1 MSFERE
7 KLAIEK
13 ESRKEKLKIE
23 KERMMI
29 EKKKCEREERLE
41 EERIMMIDTSGLT
54 EHKKLF
60 MNNSK
65 RKSWQNEDLVASM
78 NHYLFRKFLLDDS
91 DEDEIIEELAMEASQ
106 PKRRRRSIQRN
117 HLVGHERLFL
127 DYFAHTPIYP
137 PALFRRRFRMKRSLF
152 LCIQSQVEAHDS
164 YFVQKRNSANKLGL
178 SSLQKIIAA
187 LRMLTYGVSGDL
199 IDEYVRIGETTALES
214 LKKFVTA
221 VIDVFSE
228 EYLRKPNNEDI
239 ARLLAHDKRQ
249 GFPGML
255 GSIDCMHWK
264 WKNCSSVWKGQY
276 CGHIRELTIILE
288 TVASYD
294 LWIWHAFFG
303 LPESNND
310 INVLKRSHVFNEL
323 AERCTPT
330 IHYSIND
337 HDYTMGYYLADG
349 IYPKWATFVKTIP
362 VPQGQKYK
370 IFAAA
375 QEAYRKDVER
385 AFGVLQA
392 RFAIVR
398 GPARFFHLETL
409 KKIMKACIILHNMI
423 VENEREDE
431 RNDNEVID
439 LDYEQNDGVDN
450 PPLQML
456 REQSDEFLS
465 YIERHGRIRDREI
478 HFQLQSDLI
487 EHLWQLQGES

>member
-1 MSFERE
+1 MLKDQPKFANPNNARSRSSVPPTSEAISISEGDCGSGLGDTSNFERSIGRKAE
-7 KLAIEK
+7 KVI
-13 ESRKEKLKIE
+13 RKNKAAGKDVGEYLNKKLKLIE
-23 KERMMI
+23 
-29 EKKKCEREERLE
+29 
-41 EERIMMIDTSGLT
+41 D
-54 EHKKLF
+54 
-60 MNNSK
+60 
-65 RKSWQNEDLVASM
+65 VASM
-78 NHYLFRKFLLDDS
+78 NHFLFRKFLLDDS
-91 DEDEIIEELAMEASQ
+91 DEDEIIEELVMEASQ
-106 PKRRRRSIQRN
+106 PKRHRRSIQRN

-127 DYFAHTPIYP
+127 DYFAPTPIYP
-137 PALFRRRFRMKRSLF
+137 SALFRRRFRMKRSLF
-152 LCIQSQVEAHDS
+152 LRIQSQVEAHDS

-178 SSLQKIIAA
+178 SSLQKITAA
-187 LRMLTYGVSGDL
+187 LRMLAYGVSGDL
-199 IDEYVRIGETTALES
+199 VDEYVRIGETTALES

-239 ARLLAHDKRQ
+239 ARLLAHGERR
-249 GFPGML
+249 GFP
-255 GSIDCMHWK
+255 
-264 WKNCSSVWKGQY
+264 
-276 CGHIRELTIILE
+276 E
-288 TVASYD
+288 
-294 LWIWHAFFG
+294 
-303 LPESNND
+303 
-310 INVLKRSHVFNEL
+310 RSHVFNEF
-323 AERCTPT
+323 AEGRAPT
-330 IHYSIND
+330 IHYSING

-362 VPQGQKYK
+362 APQGHKYK
-370 IFAAA
+370 LFAAA

-423 VENEREDE
+423 VEDEREDE
-431 RNDNEVID
+431 RDDNEVVD

-456 REQSDEFLS
+456 HEQSDEFLS